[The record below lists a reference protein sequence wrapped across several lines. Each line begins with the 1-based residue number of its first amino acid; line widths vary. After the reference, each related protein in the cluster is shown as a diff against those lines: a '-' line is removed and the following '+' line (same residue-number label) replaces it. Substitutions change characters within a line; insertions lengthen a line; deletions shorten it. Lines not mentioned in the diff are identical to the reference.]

1 MRNLKDI
8 ILERLRVTK
17 NNNVLYPVHYN
28 EIDEI
33 DKLMLYGT
41 LDKNDEISKDLKY
54 QS

>member
-1 MRNLKDI
+1 MLQNLWGYVNKLQKCQYYI
-8 ILERLRVTK
+8 FI
-17 NNNVLYPVHYN
+17 YN

>member
-1 MRNLKDI
+1 ML
-8 ILERLRVTK
+8 LYEFFTK
-17 NNNVLYPVHYN
+17 IKVFIYN